1 MRIEKESGGVGLG
14 GDDFGGGGIDGE
26 DAFHFGRFDQGSE
39 KAGVGSAVETEVGP
53 SPSVHRGVPTDV
65 GWVGEAGFHHQ
76 VMNRK
81 VPAGLEPIGFD
92 DHTDLATSGK
102 REALVVQFP
111 SLEPDGFAGFVF
123 EVDPDV
129 VFQAAVT

>member
-26 DAFHFGRFDQGSE
+26 DAFHFGRFDQGPKE
-39 KAGVGSAVETEVGP
+39 AGVGSAVEPEVGP

-65 GWVGEAGFHHQ
+65 GRVGEAGFHHH

-81 VPAGLEPIGFD
+81 VPAGC
-92 DHTDLATSGK
+92 
-102 REALVVQFP
+102 V
-111 SLEPDGFAGFVF
+111 
-123 EVDPDV
+123 
-129 VFQAAVT
+129 